1 MTFAPNRF
9 VLGAGLALIGG
20 LSAAVGYW
28 GVRSNAPGAAGV
40 AVVSA
45 PARVA
50 SAVQTF
56 FVPDPRK
63 LFGKDFVR
71 VLLVGLDYDYD
82 ERDQETS
89 KQSRSDIIMAIQ
101 LNLRDHRVA
110 ELSVPRDMVATMPDG
125 SQAKINAAQSFGGI
139 RESQQVVSKWL
150 GIPGFDRYVVLRID
164 TAKDIV
170 NAIGGVDVDV
180 KNSDALKGTGPNGPI
195 DYDDHWGHLAIHLK
209 PGRQH
214 LDGENAVA
222 YARFRHDWC
231 SDPCR
236 IMRQQQLIHAV
247 VDKLERD
254 KFNTLTH
261 IQSLL
266 AVVHND
272 VETDIS
278 PREQLSTAV
287 AYAHLT
293 PKDITTAQVP
303 YASTVD
309 LGAYGDSLVP
319 DVDARKKL
327 VDTMLR
333 DPSDSVTAN
342 SAAGSGGVAR
352 VAATAPVPGDIRL
365 RVENGTHVPGL
376 AARIAADLQRRGFV
390 ISDVADADSH
400 DVAVTQLHG
409 RNDSAPA
416 LEVVRQALG
425 ARVPPTAALV
435 DAPAT
440 TEPGTVIIVL
450 GADIAAAL
458 PAQVP

>member
-1 MTFAPNRF
+1 MRLGWNRAALVATLA
-9 VLGAGLALIGG
+9 VLGLA
-20 LSAAVGYW
+20 AAVVGFLAFRP
-28 GVRSNAPGAAGV
+28 VERQAAGE
-40 AVVSA
+40 AVVAA
-45 PARVA
+45 PVRVA
-50 SAVQTF
+50 QAVSTF

-63 LFGKDFVR
+63 LYGKDNVR

-82 ERDQETS
+82 EKDQETS
-89 KQSRSDIIMAIQ
+89 KQSRSDIIMALD

-139 RESQQVVSKWL
+139 NESKNVIASWL
-150 GIPGFDRYVVLRID
+150 GISGFDRYIVLRID

-170 NAIGGVDVDV
+170 NAIGGIDVDV
-180 KNSDALKGTGPNGPI
+180 QNADALKKSGPNGPI

-214 LDGENAVA
+214 LNGEDAVA

-247 VDKLERD
+247 IDKIERD

-266 AVVHND
+266 AVVRND

-287 AYAHLT
+287 AYAHLSS
-293 PKDITTAQVP
+293 KDIRTAQVP
-303 YASTVD
+303 YTSTIA
-309 LGAYGDSLVP
+309 LGPYGDSLVP
-319 DVDARKKL
+319 DEDEKKKL
-327 VDTMLR
+327 VAAMFHGAND
-333 DPSDSVTAN
+333 DPARAG
-342 SAAGSGGVAR
+342 AA
-352 VAATAPVPGDIRL
+352 APGPADIRIK
-365 RVENGTHVPGL
+365 VENGTRYPGL
-376 AARIAADLQRRGFV
+376 AARIAADLRRRGFI
-390 ISDVADADSH
+390 ISDIADADSH
-400 DVAVTQLHG
+400 DVTATQIHG

-416 LEVVRQALG
+416 LEVVRKALG
-425 ARVPPTAALV
+425 KGVPATAAV
-435 DAPAT
+435 ADAPADT
-440 TEPGTVIIVL
+440 AAGTVVIIL
-450 GADIAAAL
+450 GQDVAATI
-458 PAQVP
+458 PESP